1 MGVVSYLPLTHSN
14 HSMLRTLLALGVFLI
29 PQVSSLGYWPYGGY
43 GLHPHGG
50 YGLHPHGGYGLHPH
64 GAGWGLGF
72 GHPALHGGLGYPF
85 GMAGLYG
92 GLLGGDGYGG
102 GKGYG
107 GSYGGYGG
115 GKGYGKGSKNYGNK
129 GYGNSRYRRSI
140 RGTPSYHTPTSPAHH
155 TAHTYQ
161 PMSSYGVH
169 QAYQPFVRYQPVR
182 FSPAHQYSAGRFY
195 TPRQRYGE
203 MHYGQQPYHGRY
215 YARQPVR
222 SYPGYS
228 TRNIMY

>member
-1 MGVVSYLPLTHSN
+1 MG
-14 HSMLRTLLALGVFLI
+14 
-29 PQVSSLGYWPYGGY
+29 
-43 GLHPHGG
+43 
-50 YGLHPHGGYGLHPH
+50 
-64 GAGWGLGF
+64 
-72 GHPALHGGLGYPF
+72 
-85 GMAGLYG
+85 
-92 GLLGGDGYGG
+92 GYGG

-115 GKGYGKGSKNYGNK
+115 GKGYG
-129 GYGNSRYRRSI
+129 NSRYRRSI
-140 RGTPSYHTPTSPAHH
+140 RGTPSYLTPTSPAHH

-169 QAYQPFVRYQPVR
+169 QACQPFARYQPVR
-182 FSPAHQYSAGRFY
+182 FSPARFSAGRFY

>member
-1 MGVVSYLPLTHSN
+1 MI
-14 HSMLRTLLALGVFLI
+14 RTLLALGVLLI
-29 PQVSSLGYWPYGGY
+29 PQVSSLGYGGY
-43 GLHPHGG
+43 GLG
-50 YGLHPHGGYGLHPH
+50 
-64 GAGWGLGF
+64 GF
-72 GHPALHGGLGYPF
+72 GVYGGFGYPF

-92 GLLGGDGYGG
+92 GGLLGGYGYGGYGG

-161 PMSSYGVH
+161 PMSSYGAH
-169 QAYQPFVRYQPVR
+169 QAYQPFARYQPGR
-182 FSPAHQYSAGRFY
+182 FSPAQNSAGRFY
-195 TPRQRYGE
+195 TPRQRYGS
-203 MHYGQQPYHGRY
+203 MPIYGQQPYHGRY

-222 SYPGYS
+222 SYP
-228 TRNIMY
+228 

>member
-1 MGVVSYLPLTHSN
+1 MGSYLPLTHSN

-29 PQVSSLGYWPYGGY
+29 PQVSSLGYWPYGG
-43 GLHPHGG
+43 
-50 YGLHPHGGYGLHPH
+50 
-64 GAGWGLGF
+64 
-72 GHPALHGGLGYPF
+72 
-85 GMAGLYG
+85 
-92 GLLGGDGYGG
+92 
-102 GKGYG
+102 
-107 GSYGGYGG
+107 
-115 GKGYGKGSKNYGNK
+115 
-129 GYGNSRYRRSI
+129 
-140 RGTPSYHTPTSPAHH
+140 
-155 TAHTYQ
+155 
-161 PMSSYGVH
+161 YGVH

>member
-1 MGVVSYLPLTHSN
+1 MGTHSN

-92 GLLGGDGYGG
+92 GLLGGYGH
-102 GKGYG
+102 
-107 GSYGGYGG
+107 GGYG
-115 GKGYGKGSKNYGNK
+115 NGNK

>member
-1 MGVVSYLPLTHSN
+1 MGTHSN

-92 GLLGGDGYGG
+92 GLLGGYGYGGYGNGKKYYGYGG

-161 PMSSYGVH
+161 PTSYGVH

-182 FSPAHQYSAGRFY
+182 FSPA
-195 TPRQRYGE
+195 
-203 MHYGQQPYHGRY
+203 QPYHGRY

>member
-1 MGVVSYLPLTHSN
+1 MEVSYLPLTHSN

-43 GLHPHGG
+43 GLHPHG
-50 YGLHPHGGYGLHPH
+50 
-64 GAGWGLGF
+64 AGWGLGF

-92 GLLGGDGYGG
+92 GLLGGYGYE
-102 GKGYG
+102 
-107 GSYGGYGG
+107 
-115 GKGYGKGSKNYGNK
+115 

-161 PMSSYGVH
+161 PTSYGVH

-215 YARQPVR
+215 YARQHVR

>member
-50 YGLHPHGGYGLHPH
+50 YGLHPHGGYGN
-64 GAGWGLGF
+64 GKK
-72 GHPALHGGLGYPF
+72 
-85 GMAGLYG
+85 YG
-92 GLLGGDGYGG
+92 GYGG

-155 TAHTYQ
+155 T
-161 PMSSYGVH
+161 
-169 QAYQPFVRYQPVR
+169 
-182 FSPAHQYSAGRFY
+182 
-195 TPRQRYGE
+195 
-203 MHYGQQPYHGRY
+203 
-215 YARQPVR
+215 
-222 SYPGYS
+222 
-228 TRNIMY
+228 

>member
-92 GLLGGDGYGG
+92 GLLGGYGYG
-102 GKGYG
+102 
-107 GSYGGYGG
+107 
-115 GKGYGKGSKNYGNK
+115 

-140 RGTPSYHTPTSPAHH
+140 RGTPSYHTPASPAHH

>member
-1 MGVVSYLPLTHSN
+1 MGVVSHLPLTHSN

-29 PQVSSLGYWPYGGY
+29 PQVCLGYWPYGGY
-43 GLHPHGG
+43 GLHPYGG
-50 YGLHPHGGYGLHPH
+50 HGLHPY

-72 GHPALHGGLGYPF
+72 GHPAFHGGLGYPF

-92 GLLGGDGYGG
+92 GLLGGYGYGGYGNGKKYGGYGG

-115 GKGYGKGSKNYGNK
+115 GKEYGKGSKNYGNK

-161 PMSSYGVH
+161 PMSSMVLIKPTSH
-169 QAYQPFVRYQPVR
+169 LRVTSLSDSVL
-182 FSPAHQYSAGRFY
+182 HI
-195 TPRQRYGE
+195 
-203 MHYGQQPYHGRY
+203 
-215 YARQPVR
+215 
-222 SYPGYS
+222 S
-228 TRNIMY
+228 TLLVDSTHPDNVTERCTMANSRITEDIMLAIL